1 MPEDRLDAG
10 GSLSELTTSEYLLL
24 NSDKY
29 KLTADSAV
37 DASGRPL
44 RGGLNLSPKDD
55 YLPSARLQVDAG
67 PDKRPSATLSL
78 GTKLLNF
85 QSRFQDVPPQQGG
98 DALTNTVSGKAG
110 PFGAFYSE
118 TSQTGNPNFEQTG
131 YGGSL
136 AVGPVQLY
144 GQRNQSSQD
153 VVDPSYAPYFQNT
166 RSDQQ
171 TDTFGAR
178 GSLPVG
184 QGMLSGDISRQLGAG
199 RFPQRI
205 SQEARPTGQFPNVT
219 RYSAGYEGR
228 VGPGNLAL
236 QGNLTDVRGV
246 GMEPSI
252 GGSYTIPNP
261 LGLGGQFRATGSY
274 GNPLDPN
281 RKSAA
286 EAMMLYKLNF

>member
-55 YLPSARLQVDAG
+55 YLPSARVQVERRDL
-67 PDKRPSATLSL
+67 DERPSATLSV

-118 TSQTGNPNFEQTG
+118 TSQ
-131 YGGSL
+131 
-136 AVGPVQLY
+136 
-144 GQRNQSSQD
+144 
-153 VVDPSYAPYFQNT
+153 
-166 RSDQQ
+166 
-171 TDTFGAR
+171 
-178 GSLPVG
+178 
-184 QGMLSGDISRQLGAG
+184 
-199 RFPQRI
+199 
-205 SQEARPTGQFPNVT
+205 
-219 RYSAGYEGR
+219 
-228 VGPGNLAL
+228 PGNLDLSRLGMAVRWPWAL
-236 QGNLTDVRGV
+236 Y
-246 GMEPSI
+246 SC
-252 GGSYTIPNP
+252 
-261 LGLGGQFRATGSY
+261 TGSAT
-274 GNPLDPN
+274 NQA
-281 RKSAA
+281 RMS
-286 EAMMLYKLNF
+286 

>member
-1 MPEDRLDAG
+1 MPEDR
-10 GSLSELTTSEYLLL
+10 SLSDLTASEYLLW

-29 KLTADSAV
+29 KLTADT
-37 DASGRPL
+37 ASDSSGTDL
-44 RGGLNLSPKDD
+44 RAGLKLSPQPKYD
-55 YLPSARLQVDAG
+55 YLPSARFEVDAG
-67 PDKRPSATLSL
+67 PYERPSATLSV
-78 GTKLLNF
+78 GAKLLNF
-85 QSRFQDVPPQQGG
+85 ESRLEDGDSQQGG
-98 DALTNTVSGKAG
+98 YALTNTVSGKLG
-110 PFGAFYSE
+110 PASASYSE
-118 TSQTGNPNFEQTG
+118 TSQPGNLDFEQTK

-166 RSDQQ
+166 RFDQQ

-199 RFPQRI
+199 RFPQHI

-246 GMEPSI
+246 GMEPSV
-252 GGSYTIPNP
+252 GGSYTVPNP

-274 GNPLDPN
+274 VNPLDPN
-281 RKSAA
+281 QKTAA
-286 EAMMLYKLNF
+286 EAMMRYKLNF

>member
-1 MPEDRLDAG
+1 
-10 GSLSELTTSEYLLL
+10 
-24 NSDKY
+24 
-29 KLTADSAV
+29 
-37 DASGRPL
+37 
-44 RGGLNLSPKDD
+44 
-55 YLPSARLQVDAG
+55 
-67 PDKRPSATLSL
+67 
-78 GTKLLNF
+78 
-85 QSRFQDVPPQQGG
+85 
-98 DALTNTVSGKAG
+98 
-110 PFGAFYSE
+110 
-118 TSQTGNPNFEQTG
+118 
-131 YGGSL
+131 
-136 AVGPVQLY
+136 VGPVQLY

-153 VVDPSYAPYFQNT
+153 VVDPRDARFFQNT
-166 RSDQQ
+166 RFDQQ

-199 RFPQRI
+199 RFPQHI

-281 RKSAA
+281 RKVPPRP
-286 EAMMLYKLNF
+286 